1 MRLFAITILALFS
14 SALFAQNFNWAS
26 QNSGVQESLKDVF
39 FIDNQTGW
47 AVGNNGTILNT
58 TNGGQTWS
66 TQTSSATQ
74 EIRAVFF
81 IDANTGWAVGGATI
95 RTMLKTTDGGA
106 TWLDLPANSITSNQM
121 FDIAFFD
128 ANIGWVVTYDSIFRT
143 IDGGNTWVNEGYDY
157 TVISPRSRAISVTS
171 DTTAYIG
178 GSRETGV
185 GLQRGA
191 EVFYRNLSN
200 SPIDWSNSG
209 INTYVTDDDFYS
221 IEFSNSHVGYAGGT
235 KGKLLRKTGIQPTD
249 YWNSNFEIG
258 EDLTIRAIS
267 FSNENN
273 GMFCAS
279 KTIASINYTFVYHTI
294 DNGDNWST
302 NPDSIPNLLQ
312 GVVHAPDTSNAWAV
326 GANGN
331 IFKGTRSSVGINEI
345 GLNVDVN
352 IYPNPSTDIINV
364 EINSKNNDLV
374 SYSLSDMTGRI
385 IEKGQWSL
393 NSTNSR
399 FSINVSDVIK
409 GIYLLKLST
418 DEGQSSFRVLKK

>member
-1 MRLFAITILALFS
+1 MIMRLLTITVLVFFS
-14 SALFAQNFNWAS
+14 SAIFAQNFDWTP
-26 QNSGVQESLKDVF
+26 QNSGVTETLYDVF
-39 FIDNQTGW
+39 FANSQTGW

-81 IDANTGWAVGGATI
+81 IDANTGWAVGGSTS

-106 TWLDLPANSITSNQM
+106 TWIDLPANSITSNQM

-128 ANIGWVVTYDSIFRT
+128 ANIGWVVTYDSIYRT
-143 IDGGNTWVNEGYDY
+143 IDGGNTWVNETY
-157 TVISPRSRAISVTS
+157 TNTVTSPRSRVISVTS
-171 DTTAYIG
+171 DTTAYVG
-178 GSRETGV
+178 GSRKTGV
-185 GLQRGA
+185 SSRA
-191 EVFYRNLSN
+191 ADVFYRNLN
-200 SPIDWSNSG
+200 NTPINWDISG
-209 INTYVTDDDFYS
+209 INTSVNNDEFYS
-221 IEFSNSHVGYAGGT
+221 VEFSNSHVGFAGGT
-235 KGKLLRKTGIQPTD
+235 KGKLLRKTGTLPTD
-249 YWNSNFEIG
+249 NWNSNFEFG

-294 DNGDNWST
+294 DNGDNWSS

-352 IYPNPSTDIINV
+352 IYPNPTNDKINIK
-364 EINSKNNDLV
+364 INTLTNGVIN
-374 SYSLSDMTGRI
+374 YSLSDISGRLV
-385 IEKGQWSL
+385 GSGNFN
-393 NSTNSR
+393 NSNSV
-399 FSINVSDVIK
+399 FSVNMSNYEDGV
-409 GIYLLKLST
+409 YFLKLST
-418 DEGQSSFRVLKK
+418 KDGQSTYRVLKK

>member
-1 MRLFAITILALFS
+1 MRLFTISILLFLS
-14 SALFAQNFNWAS
+14 SAIFAQNFDWAS
-26 QNSGVQESLKDVF
+26 QNSGVTEMLNDVF
-39 FIDNQTGW
+39 FINNQTGW

-157 TVISPRSRAISVTS
+157 TVISPRNRAISVTS

-279 KTIASINYTFVYHTI
+279 KTIASTNYTLVYHTI

-312 GVVHAPDTSNAWAV
+312 GVLHAPDTVNAWAV

-331 IFKGTRSSVGINEI
+331 IFKGTRSFVGINEI
-345 GLNVDVN
+345 GLSVDVN
-352 IYPNPSTDIINV
+352 IYPNPSSNVINVNINSQIKELINYTLTDI
-364 EINSKNNDLV
+364 S
-374 SYSLSDMTGRI
+374 GRI
-385 IEKGQWSL
+385 IEKGNWNLGGSTSIFTVNVFEYSNGVYFL
-393 NSTNSR
+393 N
-399 FSINVSDVIK
+399 IK
-409 GIYLLKLST
+409 TK
-418 DEGQSSFRVLKK
+418 EGKGTFRVLKK

>member
-1 MRLFAITILALFS
+1 MRLFTITILALFS
-14 SALFAQNFNWAS
+14 SAIFAQNFNWEL

-66 TQTSSATQ
+66 TQTSSAIQ

-81 IDANTGWAVGGATI
+81 IDANTGWAVGGSTI

-157 TVISPRSRAISVTS
+157 TVISPRNRAISVTS

-178 GSRETGV
+178 GSRETGAY
-185 GLQRGA
+185 LQRGA

-279 KTIASINYTFVYHTI
+279 KTISSINYTLVYHTI
-294 DNGDNWST
+294 DNGDNWSA

-312 GVVHAPDTSNAWAV
+312 GVVHAPDTINAWAV

-345 GLNVDVN
+345 GLNLDVK
-352 IYPNPSTDIINV
+352 IYPNPSSNAINVNINSQNKELINYTLTDI
-364 EINSKNNDLV
+364 S
-374 SYSLSDMTGRI
+374 GRI
-385 IEKGQWSL
+385 IEKGNWNLGGSTSVFSVNLFEYNNGVYFL
-393 NSTNSR
+393 N
-399 FSINVSDVIK
+399 
-409 GIYLLKLST
+409 LKT
-418 DEGQSSFRVLKK
+418 EEGEGTFRVLKN

>member
-1 MRLFAITILALFS
+1 MRLFTITILALFS
-14 SALFAQNFNWAS
+14 SAIFAQNFNWTA

-143 IDGGNTWVNEGYDY
+143 IDGGNTWVNETYAN
-157 TVISPRSRAISVTS
+157 TVNSPRNRAISVTS
-171 DTTAYIG
+171 DTTAYVG
-178 GSRETGV
+178 GLRQTGV
-185 GLQRGA
+185 GSQGA
-191 EVFYRNLSN
+191 TEVFYRNLSN

-267 FSNENN
+267 FPNENN

-279 KTIASINYTFVYHTI
+279 KTISSTNYTHVYNTI
-294 DNGDNWST
+294 DNGDNWSS

-345 GLNVDVN
+345 GLNADVN
-352 IYPNPSTDIINV
+352 IYPNPTNNIIN
-364 EINSKNNDLV
+364 INIKSQNREQLIYTLTDV
-374 SYSLSDMTGRI
+374 SGRI
-385 IEKGQWSL
+385 IEKGNWNIGRSTSVFSVNISEYNNGVYFL
-393 NSTNSR
+393 N
-399 FSINVSDVIK
+399 
-409 GIYLLKLST
+409 LKT
-418 DEGQSSFRVLKK
+418 EEGEDTFRVLKN